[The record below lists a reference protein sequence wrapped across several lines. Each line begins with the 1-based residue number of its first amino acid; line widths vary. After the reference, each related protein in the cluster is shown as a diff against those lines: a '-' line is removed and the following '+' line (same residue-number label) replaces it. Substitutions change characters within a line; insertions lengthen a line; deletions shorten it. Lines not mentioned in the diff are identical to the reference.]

1 MTLEKTC
8 DFRWQKKTTHDS
20 SQAITNEIVH
30 NLDLLITTQPP
41 KNPRYP
47 KWVCLKRRYRYPFF
61 SPLLFIFSYQT
72 CHNLGVLIGHFQTHP
87 NIIHY
92 FLYPNYITIIS
103 HDISNVWLNKIHKVV
118 VEKASPWA
126 MGLSQQ
132 PRLQQVFAPD
142 DEGKGRLCGCLGHL
156 PILRLLGRAGRA
168 AAGGQNKKWGSYPIM
183 CWFQRT

>member
-1 MTLEKTC
+1 MGLSEKKV
-8 DFRWQKKTTHDS
+8 QVS
-20 SQAITNEIVH
+20 
-30 NLDLLITTQPP
+30 
-41 KNPRYP
+41 
-47 KWVCLKRRYRYPFF
+47 
-61 SPLLFIFSYQT
+61 LLFSSSFHFSYQT

-183 CWFQRT
+183 CWFQKT